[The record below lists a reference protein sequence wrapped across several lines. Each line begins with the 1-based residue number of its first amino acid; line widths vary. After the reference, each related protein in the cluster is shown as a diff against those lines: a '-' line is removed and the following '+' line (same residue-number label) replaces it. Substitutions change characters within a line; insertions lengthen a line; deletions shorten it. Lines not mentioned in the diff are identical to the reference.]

1 MESFFIGIE
10 EALATMGPWG
20 AVLAVLLM
28 TAVSILPFPAEAPAM
43 INGMLFGPV
52 LGSILTALG
61 AFAGAVISFELA
73 QALGRPLAAK
83 VVPEKGLARVDEL
96 VARAGWGG
104 LLLARLIPV
113 IAFTALNWGAGL
125 TSVPRGRFLWTTA
138 IGILPGA
145 IAFTVFG
152 SAVPALLVG
161 HPVWTTV
168 FSVAFLLA
176 IVAVSARA
184 GGYTTVEV
192 QPDDA

>member
-28 TAVSILPFPAEAPAM
+28 TVVSVLPFPAEAPAM

-52 LGSILTALG
+52 LGSVLTALG

-83 VVPEKGLARVDEL
+83 VVPEKGLARVDGL
-96 VARAGWGG
+96 VARVGWGG
-104 LLLARLIPV
+104 LLVARLIPV

-125 TSVPRGRFLWTTA
+125 TSVPRGRFWWTTA

-145 IAFTVFG
+145 IAFTAFG
-152 SAVPALLVG
+152 SAVPALFVG

-168 FSVAFLLA
+168 ISLAFLLVV
-176 IVAVSARA
+176 VAVSARA
-184 GGYTTVEV
+184 GGFAAG
-192 QPDDA
+192 DAMPEDA